1 MKVVILSFC
10 HIHYATLYEMMRW
23 CLVRVVVVRVVRV
36 VMARVVRVV
45 VVRVVVRVVRVVKD
59 TCIHT
64 RCCCRLLT

>member
-1 MKVVILSFC
+1 MV
-10 HIHYATLYEMMRW
+10 
-23 CLVRVVVVRVVRV
+23 VRVVVVRVVRV

-45 VVRVVVRVVRVVKD
+45 VVRVVKD

>member
-1 MKVVILSFC
+1 MV
-10 HIHYATLYEMMRW
+10 
-23 CLVRVVVVRVVRV
+23 VRVVVVRVVRV

-45 VVRVVVRVVRVVKD
+45 VVRVVRVVKD